1 MCKKMNECPGKEK
14 CNWWTLLGEIK
25 EAFEMNL
32 STKRGFAVAKGHRGI
47 VISLF
52 SQSAHKVCKEHWDG
66 KR

>member
-1 MCKKMNECPGKEK
+1 MNECLGRER
-14 CNWWTLLGEIK
+14 CSWWTLLGEIK

-52 SQSAHKVCKEHWDG
+52 SQAAHKVCKEHWEG